1 MRNKKKY
8 LNVKTYFNKSP
19 SKLFQRTIPG
29 CVILYSNILLNCSC
43 NFCKKMQNSLI

>member
-1 MRNKKKY
+1 MRNRKKY

-43 NFCKKMQNSLI
+43 NFYKKMQNSLI